1 MNPNSM
7 NRLEELLNRELE
19 KIAQRDEMSSSAL
32 QQVSMLVDA
41 MKDIGAIKAMA
52 EEAQGDWG
60 DGYGDDYDGGASYA
74 RGRRRHY
81 VRGHYSREGGGGGS
95 SYNGGGSYE
104 GGGGNSYNG
113 GSSYARDYRR
123 RYSRDGEK
131 EDMIRRMERLM
142 EQSDDQQEVETYKRA
157 IDQLRNA

>member
-81 VRGHYSREGGGGGS
+81 VRGHYSREGGGGGN

-104 GGGGNSYNG
+104 GGGNSYNG